1 MNPKKIEPK
10 TAQQATL
17 AEILPHI
24 ADSSQA
30 LSNAELGELSDM
42 TSDELKQ
49 FEAAWAGMSTE
60 RKRQILSRLKE
71 LSEDNIELTFERI
84 YRNALYDAD
93 DTVRKEALEGLWE
106 SNDPSL
112 VRPLLRLLQED
123 PSAEVRSA
131 AATALGRF
139 SLLAEHQ
146 KISQENRTRI
156 SQALL
161 AVIHNH
167 EEPVEVRRKALEAI
181 APFSL
186 PDVTAAIWE
195 AYRRD
200 DPGMKKSSVYAMGHN
215 CDLLWMPTV
224 LKEMDSEEPE
234 MRYEAATAAGE
245 LGEAEAVPRLIELT
259 RDTDTEVKLAAVLA
273 LGKVGG
279 QEAKQRL
286 RILITNKSQAVRE
299 AAEAAMAEIELGE
312 EPINPPETESE
323 DEAELDETDAD

>member
-10 TAQQATL
+10 TAQQVTL

-24 ADSSQA
+24 GDSTKQ
-30 LSNAELGELSDM
+30 LSNAELGELSDL
-42 TSDELKQ
+42 TADELKQ
-49 FEAAWAGMSTE
+49 FEAAWATMSVE
-60 RKRQILSRLKE
+60 RKRQILSRLEE
-71 LSEDNIELTFERI
+71 LSEDNIELNFDRI
-84 YRNALYDAD
+84 YRNALYDID
-93 DTVRKEALEGLWE
+93 DGVRVEAVEGLWE

-112 VRPLLRLLQED
+112 IRPFLRLVQQD
-123 PSAEVRSA
+123 PVPEVRSA

-139 SLLAEHQ
+139 ALLVEHQ
-146 KISQENRTRI
+146 KISAENSARI

-161 AVIHNH
+161 AVVHKSD
-167 EEPVEVRRKALEAI
+167 EPVEVRRKALEAVS
-181 APFSL
+181 PLSL
-186 PDVTAAIWE
+186 PEVTQAIWE

-200 DPGMKKSSVYAMGHN
+200 EPGMKISSVYAMGHN

-224 LKEMDSEEPE
+224 LKEMDNEDPQ

-259 RDTDTEVKLAAVLA
+259 RDADTEVKMAAILA

-312 EPINPPETESE
+312 EPVNPPEAEDN
-323 DEAELDETDAD
+323 DEAEPDETSPD